1 MELQGAGAVM
11 LLPLSCGEI
20 FFIHI
25 TAKNTAD
32 YENYGTY
39 WNNLTEIS

>member
-1 MELQGAGAVM
+1 MSHHTLFCGA
-11 LLPLSCGEI
+11 I

-39 WNNLTEIS
+39 WNNLT

>member
-1 MELQGAGAVM
+1 MSHHILFVVRY
-11 LLPLSCGEI
+11 